1 MLSIGWSAFIISV
14 NHLICPMK
22 ITINHCKENK
32 SIGEKLFF
40 SVNTKD
46 YIFIRLR
53 TSASLFTE
61 KGLFQAK
68 TNDFFLLKPGSSL
81 EIVPEQGDVIY
92 DELSFGGKD
101 SHKLVQLSSID
112 LNVVLSPLQ
121 SHFSE
126 SLFSKISLEISGKS
140 HAWLE
145 ICGAYILELLSKTVR
160 MTNHDLVESLPDHAQ
175 RLRDLRA
182 EIHEN
187 YSYPWTINQMSEK
200 MGLST
205 SRFASLYKKEFKISP
220 TEDLIQT
227 RIDQSKKMLSSSK
240 VSIKKVSTA
249 CGFES
254 VHYFHRAFKKR
265 VYLTPKHFQN
275 SKFVEEGS
283 VFTSERHFS
292 LDRLTQ
298 QSQYSGVIELIDGE
312 IHFHGNTSHVSELLG
327 YSPQHLKESPFL
339 TFVAPNSI
347 SAAQGAIS
355 QILANKNV
363 LDLSAELLHE
373 SGKTIPIRF
382 SALLKGKNWF
392 WFINSVPELVTA

>member
-1 MLSIGWSAFIISV
+1 
-14 NHLICPMK
+14 MK
-22 ITINHCKENK
+22 IKINHCKE
-32 SIGEKLFF
+32 SQIIGEKLLF
-40 SVNTKD
+40 SASNKD
-46 YIFIRLR
+46 YVFIRLR
-53 TSASLFTE
+53 TPASFFTE
-61 KGLFQAK
+61 KGFCQAK

-81 EIVPEQGDVIY
+81 EIVPELGNVIY
-92 DELSFGGKD
+92 DDLSFGGKD
-101 SHKLVQLSSID
+101 SHKLINLSTID
-112 LNVVLSPLQ
+112 TNVVLTPLQ
-121 SHFSE
+121 SHFAE
-126 SLFSKISLEISGKS
+126 SLFSKINLELLDKS

-160 MTNHDLVESLPDHAQ
+160 MVNHDLVESLPDHAQ
-175 RLRDLRA
+175 KLRDLRA

-187 YSYPWTINQMSEK
+187 YAYSWTINQMSEK

-227 RIDQSKKMLSSSK
+227 RIDQAKKMLSSSK

-327 YSPQHLKESPFL
+327 YTPQQLKESPFL
-339 TFVAPNSI
+339 SFVAPSSI

-355 QILANKNV
+355 QILSNKNV

-392 WFINSVPELVTA
+392 WFINSVPELTPA

>member
-1 MLSIGWSAFIISV
+1 
-14 NHLICPMK
+14 MK
-22 ITINHCKENK
+22 IKINHCKE
-32 SIGEKLFF
+32 SQIIGEKLLF
-40 SVNTKD
+40 SASNKD
-46 YIFIRLR
+46 YVFIRLR
-53 TSASLFTE
+53 TPASFFTE
-61 KGLFQAK
+61 KGFCQAK

-81 EIVPEQGDVIY
+81 EIVPEAGNVIY

-101 SHKLVQLSSID
+101 SHKLINLSTID
-112 LNVVLSPLQ
+112 TNVVLTPLQ
-121 SHFSE
+121 SHFAE
-126 SLFSKISLEISGKS
+126 SLFSKINLELLDKS

-160 MTNHDLVESLPDHAQ
+160 MVNHDLVESLPDHAQ
-175 RLRDLRA
+175 KLRDLRA

-187 YSYPWTINQMSEK
+187 YAYSWTINQMSEK

-227 RIDQSKKMLSSSK
+227 RIDQAKKMLSSSK

-327 YSPQHLKESPFL
+327 YTPQQLKESPFIS
-339 TFVAPNSI
+339 FVAPSSI

-355 QILANKNV
+355 QILSNKNV

-392 WFINSVPELVTA
+392 WFINSVPELTPA

>member
-1 MLSIGWSAFIISV
+1 LGKNSCSQQA
-14 NHLICPMK
+14 
-22 ITINHCKENK
+22 T
-32 SIGEKLFF
+32 
-40 SVNTKD
+40 
-46 YIFIRLR
+46 R
-53 TSASLFTE
+53 TMFLSASGHLHLSLPKKDFVKRRQTI
-61 KGLFQAK
+61 
-68 TNDFFLLKPGSSL
+68 FFLLKPGSSL
-81 EIVPEQGDVIY
+81 EIVPEAGNVIY

-101 SHKLVQLSSID
+101 SHKLINLSTID
-112 LNVVLSPLQ
+112 TNVVLTPLQ
-121 SHFSE
+121 SHFAE
-126 SLFSKISLEISGKS
+126 SLFSKINLELLDKS

-160 MTNHDLVESLPDHAQ
+160 MVNHDLVESLPDHAQ
-175 RLRDLRA
+175 KLRDLRA

-187 YSYPWTINQMSEK
+187 YAYSWTINQMSEK

-227 RIDQSKKMLSSSK
+227 RIDQAKKMLSSSK

-327 YSPQHLKESPFL
+327 YTLQQLKESPFIS
-339 TFVAPNSI
+339 FVAPSSI

-355 QILANKNV
+355 QILSNKNV

-392 WFINSVPELVTA
+392 WFINSVPELTPA

>member
-1 MLSIGWSAFIISV
+1 
-14 NHLICPMK
+14 MK
-22 ITINHCKENK
+22 IKINHCKENQ
-32 SIGEKLFF
+32 IIERKLLFLE
-40 SVNTKD
+40 SNKD
-46 YIFIRLR
+46 FVFIRLR
-53 TSASLFTE
+53 TPASLFTE
-61 KGLFQAK
+61 KGLCQAK

-81 EIVPEQGDVIY
+81 EIVPEAGNVIY

-101 SHKLVQLSSID
+101 SHKLINLSTID
-112 LNVVLSPLQ
+112 TNVVLTPLQ
-121 SHFSE
+121 SHFAE
-126 SLFSKISLEISGKS
+126 SLFSKINLELLDKS

-160 MTNHDLVESLPDHAQ
+160 MVNHDLVESLPDHAQ
-175 RLRDLRA
+175 KLRDLRA

-187 YSYPWTINQMSEK
+187 YAYSWTINQMSEK

-227 RIDQSKKMLSSSK
+227 RIDQAKKMLSSSK

-327 YSPQHLKESPFL
+327 YTPQQLKESPFL
-339 TFVAPNSI
+339 SFVAPSSI

-355 QILANKNV
+355 QILSNKNV

-392 WFINSVPELVTA
+392 WFINSVPELTPA

>member
-1 MLSIGWSAFIISV
+1 
-14 NHLICPMK
+14 MK
-22 ITINHCKENK
+22 IKINHCKE
-32 SIGEKLFF
+32 SQIIGEKLLF
-40 SVNTKD
+40 SASNKD
-46 YIFIRLR
+46 YVFIRLR
-53 TSASLFTE
+53 TPASFFTE
-61 KGLFQAK
+61 KGLCQAK
-68 TNDFFLLKPGSSL
+68 PNDFFLLKPGSSL
-81 EIVPEQGDVIY
+81 EIVPEAGNVIY

-101 SHKLVQLSSID
+101 SHKLINLSTID
-112 LNVVLSPLQ
+112 TNVVLTPLQ
-121 SHFSE
+121 SHFAE
-126 SLFSKISLEISGKS
+126 SLFSKINLELLDKS

-160 MTNHDLVESLPDHAQ
+160 MVNHDLVESLPDHAQ
-175 RLRDLRA
+175 KLRDLRA

-187 YSYPWTINQMSEK
+187 YAYSWTINQMSEK

-227 RIDQSKKMLSSSK
+227 RIDQAKKMLSSSK

-327 YSPQHLKESPFL
+327 YTPQQLKESPFL
-339 TFVAPNSI
+339 SFVAPSSI
-347 SAAQGAIS
+347 SAAQGAII
-355 QILANKNV
+355 QILSNKNV

-392 WFINSVPELVTA
+392 WFINSVPELTPA

>member
-1 MLSIGWSAFIISV
+1 
-14 NHLICPMK
+14 MK
-22 ITINHCKENK
+22 IKINHCKE
-32 SIGEKLFF
+32 SQIIGEKLLF
-40 SVNTKD
+40 SASNKD
-46 YIFIRLR
+46 YVFIRLR
-53 TSASLFTE
+53 TPASFFTE
-61 KGLFQAK
+61 KGFCQAK

-81 EIVPEQGDVIY
+81 EIVPEAGNVIY

-101 SHKLVQLSSID
+101 SPKLINLSTID
-112 LNVVLSPLQ
+112 TNVVLTPLQ
-121 SHFSE
+121 SHFAE
-126 SLFSKISLEISGKS
+126 SLFSKINLELLDKS

-160 MTNHDLVESLPDHAQ
+160 MVNHDLVESLPDHAQ
-175 RLRDLRA
+175 KLRDLRA

-187 YSYPWTINQMSEK
+187 YAYSWTINQMSEK

-227 RIDQSKKMLSSSK
+227 RIDQAKKMLSSSK

-327 YSPQHLKESPFL
+327 YTPQQLKESPFL
-339 TFVAPNSI
+339 SFVAPSSI

-355 QILANKNV
+355 QILSNKNV

-392 WFINSVPELVTA
+392 WFINSVPELTPA

>member
-1 MLSIGWSAFIISV
+1 
-14 NHLICPMK
+14 MK
-22 ITINHCKENK
+22 IKINHCKE
-32 SIGEKLFF
+32 SQIIGEKLLF
-40 SVNTKD
+40 SASNKD
-46 YIFIRLR
+46 YVFIRLR
-53 TSASLFTE
+53 TPASFFTE
-61 KGLFQAK
+61 KGFCQAK

-81 EIVPEQGDVIY
+81 EIVPEAGNVIY

-101 SHKLVQLSSID
+101 SHKLINLSTID
-112 LNVVLSPLQ
+112 TNVVLTPLQ
-121 SHFSE
+121 SHFAE
-126 SLFSKISLEISGKS
+126 SLFSKINLELLDKS
-140 HAWLE
+140 HTWLE

-160 MTNHDLVESLPDHAQ
+160 MVNHDLVESLPDHAQ
-175 RLRDLRA
+175 KLRDLRA

-187 YSYPWTINQMSEK
+187 YAYSWTINQMSEK

-227 RIDQSKKMLSSSK
+227 RIDQAKKMLSSSK

-327 YSPQHLKESPFL
+327 YTPQQLKEGPFL
-339 TFVAPNSI
+339 SFVAPSSI

-355 QILANKNV
+355 QILSNKNV

-392 WFINSVPELVTA
+392 WFINSVPELTPA

>member
-1 MLSIGWSAFIISV
+1 
-14 NHLICPMK
+14 MK
-22 ITINHCKENK
+22 IKINHCKE
-32 SIGEKLFF
+32 SQIIGEKLLF
-40 SVNTKD
+40 SASNKD
-46 YIFIRLR
+46 YVFIRLR
-53 TSASLFTE
+53 TPASFFTE
-61 KGLFQAK
+61 KGFCQAK

-81 EIVPEQGDVIY
+81 EIVPEAGNVIY

-101 SHKLVQLSSID
+101 SHKLINLSTID
-112 LNVVLSPLQ
+112 TNVVLTPLQ
-121 SHFSE
+121 SHFAE
-126 SLFSKISLEISGKS
+126 SLFSKINLELLDKS

-160 MTNHDLVESLPDHAQ
+160 MVNHDLVESLPDHAQ
-175 RLRDLRA
+175 KLRDLRA

-187 YSYPWTINQMSEK
+187 YAYSWTINQMSEK

-227 RIDQSKKMLSSSK
+227 RIDQAKKMLSSSK

-327 YSPQHLKESPFL
+327 YTPQQLKEGPFL
-339 TFVAPNSI
+339 SFVAPSSI

-355 QILANKNV
+355 QILSNKNV

-392 WFINSVPELVTA
+392 WFINSVPELTPA